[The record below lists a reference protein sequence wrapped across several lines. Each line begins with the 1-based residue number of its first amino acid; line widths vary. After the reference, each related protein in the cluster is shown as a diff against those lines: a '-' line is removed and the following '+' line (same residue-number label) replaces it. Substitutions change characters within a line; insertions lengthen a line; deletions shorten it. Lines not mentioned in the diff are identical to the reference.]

1 MKKIQ
6 EIEIN
11 VQTNVIKWK
20 ILILEKRTIQVGVLM
35 IEKYYIQVLILD

>member
-1 MKKIQ
+1 MQIFFFLLSFRWKKTSYMKKIQ

-20 ILILEKRTIQVGVLM
+20 ILILEK
-35 IEKYYIQVLILD
+35 K